1 MRAAR
6 RLLPPPY
13 PGLMRSIGRGAA
25 AVVVATIVAVGC
37 TTGGG
42 SARPPGTFP
51 GDEWEVSSPAELGL
65 DEEVLD
71 ELAADAEAAGSDCFL
86 VARDGR
92 IALER
97 YWRGTGPDDDHEVHS
112 ITKSITSTLVGI
124 AADDG
129 DLALEGSA
137 ADHIEAWQGTKAEAV
152 TVSNLVRNDSGRER
166 NLETDYLGLLAAPD
180 RTAYAIG
187 LAQQDPPGEV
197 WAYNNSS
204 IQTLE
209 AVLSG
214 ATGVDPVDFAQE
226 RLFGPVGMDHTTLAV
241 DASGGAALA
250 FGARST
256 CRDLARLGLLIAER
270 GRWDGEQVVSAD
282 WVDAA
287 TSPSTDLNEGYGYLW
302 WLNTEGRIVPTALA
316 TSIEGDGEP
325 TTGQQVP
332 GAPEGL
338 VWALG
343 LGNQILQIDPDSG
356 TVVVRLGR
364 EDTALGQ
371 DAFDE
376 GDAARVVT
384 DGVN

>member
-1 MRAAR
+1 MLVA
-6 RLLPPPY
+6 
-13 PGLMRSIGRGAA
+13 M
-25 AVVVATIVAVGC
+25 AVTVGC

-42 SARPPGTFP
+42 SDRPPATFP
-51 GDEWEVSSPAELGL
+51 GDRWEVASPAELDL
-65 DEEVLD
+65 DADVLD
-71 ELAADAEAAGSDCFL
+71 ELAADAKAAGSDCFL

-92 IALER
+92 IAAER

-124 AADDG
+124 AVDDG
-129 DLALEGSA
+129 DVELADPA
-137 ADHIEAWQGTKAEAV
+137 ADQIEAWRGTEAEAV
-152 TVSNLVRNDSGRER
+152 TVANLVSNDSGRER

-180 RTAYAIG
+180 RTAYAIE

-209 AVLSG
+209 AVLAG
-214 ATGVDPVDFAQE
+214 ATDIDPIDFAQD
-226 RLFGPVGMDHTTLAV
+226 RLFGPLGMDHTTLAR
-241 DASGGAALA
+241 DASGGAAMA

-256 CRDLARLGLLIAER
+256 CRDLARLGLLIAEE
-270 GRWDGEQVVSAD
+270 GRWDGEEVVSSE

-316 TSIEGDGEP
+316 TSIEGAGDP

-343 LGNQILQIDPDSG
+343 LGNQILQIDPASG

-364 EDTALGQ
+364 EDTAFDL

-376 GDAARVVT
+376 ADAARVVT
-384 DGVN
+384 DAVQ